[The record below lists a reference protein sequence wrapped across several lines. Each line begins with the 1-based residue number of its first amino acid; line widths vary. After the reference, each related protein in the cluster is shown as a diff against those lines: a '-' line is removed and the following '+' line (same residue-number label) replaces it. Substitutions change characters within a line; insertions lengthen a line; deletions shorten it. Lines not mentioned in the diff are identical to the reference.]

1 MADLDKVS
9 LQFPGGNAEF
19 PIVPSVEGPSGID
32 FSTLTKQTGYTSL
45 DHGFVNTA
53 ATTSTITYIDGEE
66 GILRYRGYAIED
78 VAKNSTFLEVAWLL
92 IRGELPSASE
102 LHEFDDE
109 IRHHT
114 LLHEDLKR
122 LFDALPHSAH
132 PMSVLSSAVSAMSTY
147 YGDSLS
153 VHDPPTD

>member
-1 MADLDKVS
+1 MDSSETVS
-9 LQFPGGNAEF
+9 LQFPGGTADF
-19 PIVPSVEGPSGID
+19 PVVPSSEGSSSID

-45 DHGFVNTA
+45 DQGFVNTA
-53 ATTSTITYIDGEE
+53 STKSTITYIDGDE
-66 GILRYRGYAIED
+66 GILRYRGYAID
-78 VAKNSTFLEVAWLL
+78 DIAQNSTFLEVAWLL
-92 IRGELPSASE
+92 IRGELPTADE
-102 LHEFDDE
+102 LHEFDDK

-153 VHDPPTD
+153 FTT